1 MELTEQEAIELE
13 KSLAASSE
21 ASAAKMTALEEE
33 RASIQSVQ
41 RWAPDHPMSP
51 PAPTRTVTPRRI
63 LSTSSV
69 FIESPLVTA
78 SQPSAPGGT
87 GW

>member
-41 RWAPDHPMSP
+41 R
-51 PAPTRTVTPRRI
+51 
-63 LSTSSV
+63 
-69 FIESPLVTA
+69 
-78 SQPSAPGGT
+78 
-87 GW
+87 